1 MATLLDTSVFFVRF
15 WLSPPVMHRAPVLFL
30 ALAAAC
36 GDNLSGGPALLD
48 DDPAVEHGCRPVSG
62 DAAFSRVKRVDCA
75 EELPEGMLV
84 AGRVGDVI
92 LENDRLQVVFRGYG
106 EGYLFPGTPPGGIV
120 DAARRGAD
128 DQVKEIY
135 PLVELNIANTEQI
148 ALVEAG
154 DDGPATVVV
163 RGPAFPV
170 PLLQAALGTQPLGA
184 YIETRYTL
192 APGDDHLS
200 MTTSVTRIP
209 GEAAPADVQVGD
221 ILFFGGA
228 IVPWMP
234 GSGVPEGVVRG
245 PFFASSGTPT
255 TSYGVAFPSVEG
267 EVQFVSISNVKGV
280 IGPRHSLAGDA
291 PPAPVERWLIL
302 GDGSVSSVTDRAYA
316 LREEG
321 PEPLAGAL
329 DRAPGDDMPWIDVQ
343 VSRGG
348 DPLTV
353 ARVADQE
360 PFEVQMPPGDYQLQA
375 VSIGHGIL
383 DPVDASTGNSQPVSV
398 PLGTSGVLRVTVSD
412 AEDTRLPA
420 RVTIRRGTELEKML
434 YSGADGVAELAVPA
448 GTYEVDVSRGV
459 EYDAFSDAAVEVT
472 DGETTEVAAAL
483 ERVVDTS
490 GWIAVDSHLHSE
502 MSNDSS
508 IPLADR
514 LRAIAG
520 EGIEMAISTDHDF
533 LTDYAPLLAALGLDG
548 WVASRIGCETTSIT
562 WGHVNSWPLV
572 PDYDKAGG
580 GSIAWYGKSPGQVFD
595 RMRDNGAAVVQVNH
609 PRRGGSGLFNS
620 IDFDPETATALRD
633 PAELGLDGADFNDFS
648 FDAIE
653 VANGKSDPFDE
664 TFADWLA
671 LVSIGHPA
679 AATGSSDSH
688 GFNTIAGLSR
698 TYVWVG
704 AGADDPAS
712 LDVDAVDDA
721 LRARAAT
728 VSQGAFI
735 TAAIR
740 DPGTGEFA
748 LPGVTVDLSGETM
761 ARLHI
766 VVQAPPWMPLARIRI
781 YSGRAEVDTIELDA
795 DDTAAVR
802 YDQNVNI
809 PIDGA
814 AGDSFFVVL
823 VETAGPGT
831 PVLGETDPSFTNPL
845 LYDADGDGD
854 WSPETR

>member
-1 MATLLDTSVFFVRF
+1 MTDGFFASVLLNSPAMRF
-15 WLSPPVMHRAPVLFL
+15 RLVLCL

-36 GDNLSGGPALLD
+36 GDNLTGDGPSLD

-62 DAAFSRVKRVDCA
+62 DAGFSRVKRVDCA

-135 PLVELNIANTEQI
+135 PLVELNIADTEQI

-163 RGPAFPV
+163 RGPAYPM
-170 PLLQAALGTQPLGA
+170 PLLRAALGTQPLGA
-184 YIETRYTL
+184 YLETRYTL
-192 APGDDHLS
+192 APGDDHVTMS
-200 MTTSVTRIP
+200 TSVSRIP

-245 PFFASSGTPT
+245 PFFASSGSPL
-255 TSYGVAFPSVEG
+255 TSYGVAFPTAEG

-280 IGPRHSLAGDA
+280 IGPMRSLASEEA
-291 PPAPVERWLIL
+291 PAPVERWLIL
-302 GDGSVSSVTDRAYA
+302 GDGSVSSVSDRAYA

-321 PEPLAGAL
+321 PDPLAAAL
-329 DRAPGDDMPWIDVQ
+329 DRAPGADMPWVDVQ
-343 VSRGG
+343 VSQGG

-353 ARVADQE
+353 ARVADQQ
-360 PFEVQMPPGDYQLQA
+360 PFAVQMPPGDYQLQA

-383 DPVDASTGNSQPVSV
+383 DPVAGSTGNSQPVSV

-412 AEDTRLPA
+412 GAGTALPA
-420 RVTIRRGTELEKML
+420 RVTVRRGTELEQVL
-434 YSGADGVAELAVPA
+434 YSDASGVAELAVPA
-448 GTYEVDVSRGV
+448 GSYEVDVSRGV
-459 EYDAFSDAAVEVT
+459 EYDAFSDAAVEVS
-472 DGETTEVAAAL
+472 DGATTEVAAVI

-490 GWIAVDSHLHSE
+490 GWVAIDSHLHSE
-502 MSNDSS
+502 MSNDSV

-514 LRAIAG
+514 LRAVAG

-548 WVASRIGCETTSIT
+548 WVTSRIGCETTSIT

-572 PDYDKAGG
+572 PDYDRAGG

-595 RMRDNGAAVVQVNH
+595 LMRDDGAAVVQVNH

-620 IDFDPETATALRD
+620 IDFDPETASALRD
-633 PAELGLDGADFNDFS
+633 PAELGLAGADFNDFS

-688 GFNTIAGLSR
+688 GISQYAGGSR

-704 AGADDPAS
+704 AGADDPAA
-712 LDVDAVDDA
+712 LDVDAIDDA

-728 VSQGAFI
+728 VSQGAFV

-740 DPGTGEFA
+740 DPATGEFA
-748 LPGVTVDLSGETM
+748 LPGSLVDLSGAAS
-761 ARLHI
+761 ARIHI
-766 VVQAPPWMPLARIRI
+766 RVQAPPWMPLARIRI
-781 YSGRAEVDTIELDA
+781 YSGRSEVDTIELDA
-795 DDTAAVR
+795 ADTAVVR
-802 YDQNVNI
+802 YDRNVNL
-809 PIDGA
+809 PLPDGG
-814 AGDSFFVVL
+814 GDSFFVVL
-823 VETAGPGT
+823 VEPAGPGT

-854 WSPETR
+854 WSP